1 MMIEQPPMARDERA
15 LDAPLTLAG
24 RVAGFALASAACAGL
39 FWLLL
44 SYPALIFA
52 APLIYM
58 GVARV
63 VRRDRRR

>member
-1 MMIEQPPMARDERA
+1 MMTDQPPMMRDERA
-15 LDAPLTLAG
+15 FDAPLTLAG

-52 APLIYM
+52 APLVYM

-63 VRRDRRR
+63 VRRDKGR